1 MAESSQ
7 EKTEP
12 ATPRRRREARQEGQV
27 AKSPDLTAACI
38 LLASMLL
45 LNVFGGDLMAGL
57 KRVVQAMLSGSLL
70 SHPIQ
75 PKGFGA
81 LPAFGGT
88 MMARGLLPVMLGI
101 AVVALV
107 ATVMQVGLLLT
118 AKPLQPKLSK
128 LSPLKGL
135 QQLFSGRGGVR
146 LMMSLAKVAIIGTV
160 AGFIIM
166 AQVPQILKI
175 GELDL
180 RPICSVSWD
189 LMYDLGLKLA
199 ALLVLLAFLDYV
211 YQRRHH
217 EKDIRM
223 TKEEVKEE
231 MKRMEGDPLVKQ
243 RRSQV
248 ARQLAMQRTAQAV
261 PKADVVV
268 TNPTHFAIALQYDSA
283 TMSAPKVVAKGADYM
298 AMRIRQLAIANEVP
312 LVERKSLARALYHN
326 VEVGQE
332 VPPQFFTAV
341 AEILAYVYRL
351 SGTKVA

>member
-12 ATPRRRREARQEGQV
+12 ATPRRRRESRQEGQV
-27 AKSPDLTAACI
+27 ARSPDLTAACV

-45 LNVFGGDLMAGL
+45 LNLFGENMMAGL
-57 KRVVQAMLSGSLL
+57 KQIVEAMLSGALV
-70 SHPIQ
+70 SHPAQIQ
-75 PKGFGA
+75 GFGA
-81 LPAFGGT
+81 LSAFGGT
-88 MMARGLLPVMLGI
+88 MMTKALMPMIIGV
-101 AVVALV
+101 AVVALL

-128 LSPLKGL
+128 LSPLRGV
-135 QQLFSGRGGVR
+135 QQLFSGRGAVR
-146 LMMSLAKVAIIGTV
+146 LIMSLAKVVIISGVAIVIVTLQ
-160 AGFIIM
+160 M
-166 AQVPQILKI
+166 PQILKI

-180 RPICSVSWD
+180 RPICTVSWG
-189 LMYDLGLKLA
+189 LLYSLGLKLA
-199 ALLVLLAFLDYV
+199 LLLIVLAILDYA

-243 RRSQV
+243 RRSRV
-248 ARQLAMQRTAQAV
+248 ARQLAMQRIAQAV

-268 TNPTHFAIALQYDSA
+268 TNPTHFAVALRYDAA

-298 AMRIRQLAIANEVP
+298 AMRIRQLAVANEVP
-312 LVERKSLARALYHN
+312 LVERKSLARGLYQA

-332 VPPQFFTAV
+332 VPPQFFSGV

-351 SGTKVA
+351 SGTRVA